1 MDLVAAPPVVD
12 TPVGTT
18 IDPEVV
24 DGGVSDSDDGEEE
37 DGTKPT
43 WFLEHK
49 MKVLVTGATGFLGK
63 NLVPVLSENH
73 EVIGVGS
80 QFWDLR
86 DQDTCSRLLDQ
97 MQPEVIVHAAGSVGG
112 I

>member
-1 MDLVAAPPVVD
+1 MAVCQIA
-12 TPVGTT
+12 TT
-18 IDPEVV
+18 VKKTEQNQL
-24 DGGVSDSDDGEEE
+24 GF
-37 DGTKPT
+37 K
-43 WFLEHK
+43 EHK

-86 DQDTCSRLLDQ
+86 DQDNAQDC
-97 MQPEVIVHAAGSVGG
+97 
-112 I
+112 